1 MKKFVSAVLIIMT
14 LASCSKND
22 LVTPAQ
28 QEEPVVTGNV
38 FYKDA
43 NVAIANVKATP
54 SGDNV
59 KFSFTSLY
67 EKNVA
72 KVEVMSGPYENML
85 CFFYAE
91 TLASVSNS
99 TKKYVVTENGAA
111 AGIRFYVIKYTM
123 KSGAWIMTPAFR
135 FEK

>member
-1 MKKFVSAVLIIMT
+1 MKKVVSAVIIIIF
-14 LASCSKND
+14 LASCSKGD
-22 LVTPAQ
+22 MVAPAQ
-28 QEEPVVTGNV
+28 QEETTVAGDV

-43 NVAIANVKATP
+43 NVAITGVKAVT
-54 SGDNV
+54 SGDDV
-59 KFSFTSLY
+59 KFLFTSLY

-85 CFFYAE
+85 CFFYAQ
-91 TLASVSNS
+91 TLSATSNG
-99 TKKYVVTENGAA
+99 TKKYVVTETGAA
-111 AGIRFYVIKYTM
+111 SGIRFYVIKYTM

>member
-1 MKKFVSAVLIIMT
+1 M
-14 LASCSKND
+14 
-22 LVTPAQ
+22 PQQ
-28 QEEPVVTGNV
+28 QEETVVSGDV

-43 NVAIANVKATP
+43 NVAIANVKATV
-54 SGDNV
+54 SGDDV
-59 KFSFTSLY
+59 KFQFTSLY

-85 CFFYAE
+85 CFFYAQ
-91 TLASVSNS
+91 TLSSVSNNA
-99 TKKYVVTENGAA
+99 KKYIVTETGAA
-111 AGIRFYVIKYTM
+111 SGIRFYVIKYTM